1 MAVAAI
7 DPEAA
12 YVMLMAEGN
21 RLFARHILHGFVR
34 RSHDQVR
41 QSADDYQST
50 DKSKNAEPGN
60 GISALGEILRH
71 QRRFRTDRGIYI
83 TFRFASR
90 APGGG
95 KLSRTGISSSSRL
108 AVRALLP
115 ACFRSR
121 SYFILTCRCD
131 TRQCVLSRNHK
142 SGSFDRRAHFCEAVF
157 SPISFCQY
165 LCKYP
170 RRT

>member
-1 MAVAAI
+1 
-7 DPEAA
+7 
-12 YVMLMAEGN
+12 
-21 RLFARHILHGFVR
+21 
-34 RSHDQVR
+34 
-41 QSADDYQST
+41 
-50 DKSKNAEPGN
+50 
-60 GISALGEILRH
+60 
-71 QRRFRTDRGIYI
+71 
-83 TFRFASR
+83 
-90 APGGG
+90 
-95 KLSRTGISSSSRL
+95 
-108 AVRALLP
+108 LP